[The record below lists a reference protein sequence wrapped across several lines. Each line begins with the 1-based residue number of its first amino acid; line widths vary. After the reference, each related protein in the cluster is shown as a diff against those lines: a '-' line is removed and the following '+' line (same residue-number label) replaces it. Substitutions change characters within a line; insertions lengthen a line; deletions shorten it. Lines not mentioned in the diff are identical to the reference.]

1 MNDTRRKAL
10 RKLAEKL
17 EDIRAEIE
25 SLKDEEQEYR
35 DSMPE
40 NLQGS
45 ERYEA
50 SEDAD
55 GNMDD
60 AIEYLYSA
68 IESIESAAE

>member
-10 RKLAEKL
+10 KKLANQL

-25 SLKDEEQEYR
+25 ALKDEEQEYR
-35 DSMPE
+35 DNMPE

-50 SEDAD
+50 SEEAD
-55 GNMDD
+55 GNMDE

-68 IESIESAAE
+68 IESVESAAE